1 MLRRTGV
8 TEEYLAELLSFRASD
23 LFDAPTKAALQL
35 AEYMTDHP
43 GRELADSLFE
53 TLCRQFDE
61 GEILELA
68 AMVRLFH
75 YTNRFNNAFGIEP
88 TV

>member
-1 MLRRTGV
+1 M
-8 TEEYLAELLSFRASD
+8 TEEYLEALLTFRASE
-23 LFDAPTKAALQL
+23 LFDAPTKTALQL

-43 GRELADSLFE
+43 ERELTDSLFE
-53 TLCRQFDE
+53 ALREQFDE
-61 GEILELA
+61 GQILELA
-68 AMVRLFH
+68 AMVGLFH